1 MIASINKS
9 MRSDFS
15 TLKNSF
21 QNAKSCCCDKAK
33 QPGIVSSI
41 TLSRFSQSH
50 FVQSHPLNPRLLSN
64 MLTTLR
70 ALKQSTKQVRSLSTL
85 GPDAGDIIG
94 IDLGTT
100 NSCVSV
106 MEGKE
111 SANSFF

>member
-1 MIASINKS
+1 
-9 MRSDFS
+9 
-15 TLKNSF
+15 
-21 QNAKSCCCDKAK
+21 
-33 QPGIVSSI
+33 
-41 TLSRFSQSH
+41 
-50 FVQSHPLNPRLLSN
+50 

>member
-9 MRSDFS
+9 LRSDFS

-21 QNAKSCCCDKAK
+21 QNAKSCCCEKAK
-33 QPGIVSSI
+33 QPGINSTSFFSI
-41 TLSRFSQSH
+41 YFD
-50 FVQSHPLNPRLLSN
+50 QSHPLNPRLLSN